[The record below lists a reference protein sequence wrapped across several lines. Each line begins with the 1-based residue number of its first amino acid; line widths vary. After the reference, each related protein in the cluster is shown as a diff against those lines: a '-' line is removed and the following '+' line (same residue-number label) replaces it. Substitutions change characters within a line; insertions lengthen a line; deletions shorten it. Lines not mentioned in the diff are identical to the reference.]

1 MSLSGVPARG
11 VPLGWRLGLTTAVI
25 VTVVLGIVTAFVQKR
40 EIDRGREER
49 MRFLTMTLAPLA
61 ADVGDASDL
70 AAIQDRLTR
79 FQAAHAAG
87 GFGDV
92 RVLLFDAEGRVFAT
106 PLTGP
111 APLPSSDATT
121 ARVPVR
127 SRLIPGGSG
136 SLQVSQDEARFRS
149 MSRRLW
155 QHWLLTLAVGAGCIL
170 VSLYLAYFFLIE
182 RPLRGLLEGVRQME
196 QGYWS
201 GLEIPRG
208 AWEMRWLAYRFRNLG
223 TQLEETVRRL
233 VEAERRTIAGLR
245 AAAPAG
251 PPARA
256 AGDGAP
262 AGASLQEVAFRKRI
276 LRRYL
281 VARCR
286 YLETRQ
292 SSDPAARAV
301 AHEVWERDVHE
312 AQKLGES
319 ALKSRLEDAAFRV
332 LEPDAFAD
340 VQRSAAGLTSSR
352 RKWIRDREAELK
364 AALTEAGVKPRAL
377 QHRVKHVAGIWRKMK
392 SKGLAIEQIHDIFA
406 FRILLETEE
415 ECYLALSALHHRF
428 EPLLLRFKDY
438 IAEPKENGYQSL
450 HTCIR
455 APGGLVYEVQ
465 IRTVA
470 MHEAAEGGGAAHWKY
485 KKESVEMDGG
495 EDEQLPQGV
504 LVSLKD
510 ALRRRGIGS

>member
-1 MSLSGVPARG
+1 SLGVA
-11 VPLGWRLGLTTAVI
+11 AV
-25 VTVVLGIVTAFVQKR
+25 
-40 EIDRGREER
+40 
-49 MRFLTMTLAPLA
+49 
-61 ADVGDASDL
+61 
-70 AAIQDRLTR
+70 
-79 FQAAHAAG
+79 
-87 GFGDV
+87 
-92 RVLLFDAEGRVFAT
+92 
-106 PLTGP
+106 
-111 APLPSSDATT
+111 
-121 ARVPVR
+121 
-127 SRLIPGGSG
+127 
-136 SLQVSQDEARFRS
+136 
-149 MSRRLW
+149 
-155 QHWLLTLAVGAGCIL
+155 CIL
-170 VSLYLAYFFLIE
+170 VSLYLAYVLLIE
-182 RPLRGLLEGVRQME
+182 RPLRRLLEGVKQME

-233 VEAERRTIAGLR
+233 VEAERRTIVGLR
-245 AAAPAG
+245 ATGASG
-251 PPARA
+251 PPARTV
-256 AGDGAP
+256 GEGVP
-262 AGASLQEVAFRKRI
+262 AGGSMQEEAFRKRI

-286 YLETRQ
+286 FLETRS
-292 SSDPAARAV
+292 SSDAAARAV

-312 AQKLGES
+312 AQRLGES
-319 ALKSRLEDAAFRV
+319 ALKSRLEDAAFRI
-332 LEPDAFAD
+332 LEPDAYDD
-340 VQRSAAGLTSSR
+340 VGRRAAGLTSSR
-352 RKWIRDREAELK
+352 RKWLRDREAELK
-364 AALTEAGVKPRAL
+364 AALAEAGVKPRAL
-377 QHRVKHVAGIWRKMK
+377 QHRVKHLAGIWRKMK

-485 KKESVEMDGG
+485 KKESVEIDDGD
-495 EDEQLPQGV
+495 DELPQGV

>member
-11 VPLGWRLGLTTAVI
+11 VPLGWRLGLTTTII
-25 VTVVLGIVTAFVQKR
+25 VTLVLGVVTAFVQKR
-40 EIDRGREER
+40 EIERGREER
-49 MRFLTMTLAPLA
+49 RRYLGMALAPLA
-61 ADVGDASDL
+61 SDVEAASGL
-70 AAIQDRLTR
+70 GAIQARLSD
-79 FQAAHAAG
+79 FQVAHFSRG
-87 GFGDV
+87 YGDV
-92 RVLLFDAEGRVFAT
+92 RVLLLDPEGRVLAT
-106 PLTGP
+106 PTTGP
-111 APLPSSDATT
+111 ALRAPRT
-121 ARVPVR
+121 AAIARTPVR
-127 SRLIPGGSG
+127 SPVLPGGRG
-136 SLQVSQDEARFRS
+136 ELEIWQDETRFRDLA
-149 MSRRLW
+149 MRLW
-155 QHWLLTLAVGAGCIL
+155 WHWLLTLAVGATCIL
-170 VSLYLAYFFLIE
+170 VSLYLAYFLLIE
-182 RPLRGLLEGVRQME
+182 RPLRRLLEGVKQME

-233 VEAERRTIAGLR
+233 VEAERRTIVGLR
-245 AAAPAG
+245 ASASAG
-251 PPARA
+251 PPARSPEDGPA
-256 AGDGAP
+256 AGATM
-262 AGASLQEVAFRKRI
+262 QEEAFRKRI

-292 SSDPAARAV
+292 PSDPAARAV

-312 AQKLGES
+312 AQRLGES
-319 ALKSRLEDAAFRV
+319 SLKSRLEDAAFRI
-332 LEPDAFAD
+332 LEPDAYED
-340 VQRSAAGLTSSR
+340 VGRRAAGLTSSR
-352 RKWIRDREAELK
+352 RKWIREREAELK
-364 AALTEAGVKPRAL
+364 AALAEAGVKPRAI
-377 QHRVKHVAGIWRKMK
+377 QHRVKHLAGIWRKMK

-455 APGGLVYEVQ
+455 SPGGLVYEVQ

-470 MHEAAEGGGAAHWKY
+470 MHEAAEGGGAAHWRY
-485 KKESVEMDGG
+485 KKESVEIEG
-495 EDEQLPQGV
+495 EGDELPEGV

>member
-11 VPLGWRLGLTTAVI
+11 VPLGWRLGLTTSVI
-25 VTVVLGIVTAFVQKR
+25 VTLVLGVLTGVVQKR
-40 EIDRGREER
+40 EIERGREER
-49 MRFLTMTLAPLA
+49 RSLLEQNLAPLA
-61 ADVGDASDL
+61 ADVEEAADL
-70 AAIQDRLTR
+70 GTIQDRLSR
-79 FQAAHAAG
+79 FQVAYFARGHG
-87 GFGDV
+87 SV
-92 RVLLFDAEGRVFAT
+92 RVVLLDGRGRVVAT

-111 APLPSSDATT
+111 SLKPPDDALT

-127 SRLIPGGSG
+127 SRLLPGEKGE
-136 SLQVSQDEARFRS
+136 LEIWQDETRFRE
-149 MSRRLW
+149 MAARRW
-155 QHWLLTLAVGAGCIL
+155 RQWLLSLGVAAGCIL
-170 VSLYLAYFFLIE
+170 VSLYFAYVLLIE
-182 RPLRGLLEGVRQME
+182 RPLRRLLEGVKQME

-233 VEAERRTIAGLR
+233 VEAERRTVAGLR
-245 AAAPAG
+245 AVPAAPVPRPASEEGGAG
-251 PPARA
+251 TT
-256 AGDGAP
+256 
-262 AGASLQEVAFRKRI
+262 LQEEVFRRKI

-286 YLETRQ
+286 FLETR
-292 SSDPAARAV
+292 SPSDAAARAA

-312 AQKLGES
+312 AQRLGES
-319 ALKSRLEDAAFRV
+319 PLKSRLEDAAFRI
-332 LEPDAFAD
+332 LEPDAYAD
-340 VQRSAAGLTSSR
+340 VLRRVSGLTSSR
-352 RKWIRDREAELK
+352 KKWIRERESELR
-364 AALTEAGVKPRAL
+364 AALADAGVKPRAL
-377 QHRVKHVAGIWRKMK
+377 QHRVKHLAGIWRKMK

-415 ECYLALSALHHRF
+415 ECYMALSALHHRF
-428 EPLLLRFKDY
+428 EALLLRFKDY

-465 IRTVA
+465 VRTVA
-470 MHEAAEGGGAAHWKY
+470 MHAQAEGGDAAHWRY
-485 KKESVEMDGG
+485 KKDGTAEPD
-495 EDEQLPQGV
+495 EDDVPQGV
-504 LVSLKD
+504 LVSLTD

>member
-11 VPLGWRLGLTTAVI
+11 VPLGWRLGLTTSVI
-25 VTVVLGIVTAFVQKR
+25 VTLVLGVLTGVVQKR
-40 EIDRGREER
+40 EIERGREDRRLLLEQ
-49 MRFLTMTLAPLA
+49 TLAPLA
-61 ADVGDASDL
+61 ADVEEAPDL
-70 AAIQDRLTR
+70 ATVQSRLSHFQVAHFTR
-79 FQAAHAAG
+79 GHG
-87 GFGDV
+87 SV
-92 RVLLFDAEGRVFAT
+92 RVLLLDATGNVVAT

-111 APLPSSDATT
+111 APKPPKDALT

-127 SRLIPGGSG
+127 SRLLPGQQGA
-136 SLQVSQDEARFRS
+136 LEIWQDETRFRD
-149 MSRRLW
+149 MAARRW
-155 QHWLLTLAVGAGCIL
+155 RQWLLSLGVAALCIL
-170 VSLYLAYFFLIE
+170 VSLYLAYVFLIE
-182 RPLRGLLEGVRQME
+182 RPLRRLLEGVKQME

-233 VEAERRTIAGLR
+233 VEAERRTFAGLR
-245 AAAPAG
+245 PVPTAAPAERRD
-251 PPARA
+251 AERA
-256 AGDGAP
+256 AP
-262 AGASLQEVAFRKRI
+262 GASLQEEAFRKRI

-286 YLETRQ
+286 FLETREP
-292 SSDPAARAV
+292 SDPAARA
-301 AHEVWERDVHE
+301 AAYEVWERDVHE
-312 AQKLGES
+312 AQRLGES
-319 ALKSRLEDAAFRV
+319 PLKSRLEDAAFRI
-332 LEPDAFAD
+332 LEPDAYAD
-340 VQRSAAGLTSSR
+340 VSRRAAGLTSSR

-364 AALTEAGVKPRAL
+364 SALAEAGVKPRAL
-377 QHRVKHVAGIWRKMK
+377 QHRIKHLAGIWRKMK

-406 FRILLETEE
+406 FRILLESEE
-415 ECYLALSALHHRF
+415 ECYMALSALHHRF
-428 EPLLLRFKDY
+428 EALLLRFKDY

-470 MHEAAEGGGAAHWKY
+470 MHAQAEGGGAAHWKY
-485 KKESVEMDGG
+485 KKDGTVETDTS
-495 EDEQLPQGV
+495 EDDAPSGV
-504 LVSLKD
+504 LLSLTD

>member
-11 VPLGWRLGLTTAVI
+11 VPLGWRLGLTTSVI
-25 VTVVLGIVTAFVQKR
+25 VTLVLGVLTGVVQNR
-40 EIDRGREER
+40 EIERGREDRRLLLEQ
-49 MRFLTMTLAPLA
+49 TLAPLA
-61 ADVGDASDL
+61 ADVEK
-70 AAIQDRLTR
+70 AARLDTIQERLSH
-79 FQAAHAAG
+79 FQVAHFARGHGSVRVVLLDAAG
-87 GFGDV
+87 RIV
-92 RVLLFDAEGRVFAT
+92 AT

-111 APLPSSDATT
+111 APQPPPDALT

-127 SRLIPGGSG
+127 SRLLPGEKGD
-136 SLQVSQDEARFRS
+136 LEIWQDETRFRE
-149 MSRRLW
+149 MAARRW
-155 QHWLLTLAVGAGCIL
+155 RQWLLSLGVAALCIL
-170 VSLYLAYFFLIE
+170 VSLYFAYVFLIE
-182 RPLRGLLEGVRQME
+182 RPLRRLLEGVKQME

-233 VEAERRTIAGLR
+233 VEAERRTFAGLR
-245 AAAPAG
+245 ATSSSSAAARNPEE
-251 PPARA
+251 PPPP
-256 AGDGAP
+256 GG
-262 AGASLQEVAFRKRI
+262 SLQEEAFRKKI

-286 YLETRQ
+286 FLETRDA
-292 SSDPAARAV
+292 SDPAARAV

-312 AQKLGES
+312 AQRIGES
-319 ALKSRLEDAAFRV
+319 PLKSRLEDAAFRI
-332 LEPDAFAD
+332 LEPDAWED
-340 VQRSAAGLTSSR
+340 VKRRAAGLTSSR
-352 RKWIRDREAELK
+352 KKWIREREAELRS
-364 AALTEAGVKPRAL
+364 ALADAGVKPRAL
-377 QHRVKHVAGIWRKMK
+377 QHRVKHLAGIWRKMK

-415 ECYLALSALHHRF
+415 ECYMALSALHHRF
-428 EPLLLRFKDY
+428 EALLLRFKDY

-470 MHEAAEGGGAAHWKY
+470 MHALAEGGGAAHWRY
-485 KKESVEMDGG
+485 KKNGTVESDD
-495 EDEQLPQGV
+495 DEPPGGV
-504 LVSLKD
+504 LVSLTD
-510 ALRRRGIGS
+510 ALRRRGIGG